1 MSGIKNL
8 LRKNMQDLQPYSTA
22 RDEYDGEVGIF
33 LDANENSLGSA
44 TEWLL
49 NRYPDPHQRKLKRK
63 IAELK
68 KVPTENLFLGN
79 GSDEAIDL
87 LIRAFCEPQKDKII
101 VMPPTYGM
109 YKVCAAINDVD
120 VLKVPLDSKFE
131 IDLNEVFSHLTPETK
146 LIFICSPNNPTG
158 NCFDAKNIK
167 HILEQFHGLVIIDE
181 AYIDFTPEKSWLPRL
196 QQYENLIILHTFS
209 KAWGLASIRLGMA
222 FAKTEIIDV
231 LNKIKYPYNVNGVTQ
246 EIALKVLDNL
256 SGKDQMV
263 EEIIKQREIL
273 ITQLRQLPM
282 FEEIYPS
289 EANFILT
296 KVKGARDIYRY
307 LLSQKII
314 VRDRSQAFH
323 CESCLRITVGTP
335 EENYQLIE
343 SLKKYNRNQ

>member
-1 MSGIKNL
+1 MNGIKNL
-8 LRKNMQDLQPYSTA
+8 LRKNMQNLQPYSTA
-22 RDEYDGEVGIF
+22 RDEYDGDVGIF

-44 TEWLL
+44 TKWLL
-49 NRYPDPHQRKLKRK
+49 NRYPDPRQRKLKKK

-68 KVPTENLFLGN
+68 NVQTENLFLGN

-109 YKVCAAINDVD
+109 YEVCAAINDVD
-120 VLKVPLDSKFE
+120 VVKVPLVPKFE
-131 IDLNEVFSHLTPETK
+131 IDLNEVLSHSTPEIK

-158 NCFDAKNIK
+158 NCFNAENIK

-181 AYIDFTPEKSWLPRL
+181 AYIDFTLGKSWLPGL

-209 KAWGLASIRLGMA
+209 KAWGLANIRLGMA

-231 LNKIKYPYNVNGVTQ
+231 LNKIKYPYNINGLTQ

-273 ITQLRQLPM
+273 TTQLRELPM

-289 EANFILT
+289 EANFLLT

-314 VRDRSQAFH
+314 VRDRSQAFR
-323 CESCLRITVGTP
+323 CEDCLRITVGTS
-335 EENYQLIE
+335 EENYKLIE
-343 SLKKYNRNQ
+343 SLKKYNGDR